1 MEQNKQT
8 APAGA
13 EQQQGSSLPS
23 WTKNYM
29 DVGQISRLVPFFSLR
44 MIRDRAAK
52 GTMPFTM
59 HKIGR
64 SWYAL
69 KSDVERYWNEQQA
82 AFANGQPNV
91 VRPLPTQKKRGR
103 KPSKNV

>member
-1 MEQNKQT
+1 MDKQNK
-8 APAGA
+8 AASA
-13 EQQQGSSLPS
+13 EAQQEQGSNLPS

-29 DVGQISRLVPFFSLR
+29 DVGQISRLIPFFSLR

-69 KSDVERYWNEQQA
+69 KADVERYWNEQQA
-82 AFANGQPNV
+82 AFANGQPNYV
-91 VRPLPTQKKRGR
+91 HPLPTQKKRGR
-103 KPSKNV
+103 KPSTK